1 MKLVREREIEAT
13 ELEKG
18 METVYGIISDVV
30 FVSDLEVIV
39 AVVNNEAELEAYDSR
54 DEEVGEQINID
65 PNSLITIFE

>member
-18 METVYGIISDVV
+18 METVYGIIADVV

-39 AVVNNEAELEAYDSR
+39 NVVNNESELEAYNSG
-54 DEEVGEQINID
+54 DEEVGEQIGID
-65 PNSLITIFE
+65 PNFFITIFE